1 MAPNFEYYTITE
13 TNPTDAT
20 ETAHILNHL
29 GYLGWDLA
37 ATFSNPLGTHF
48 VLKRPFCPID
58 APAPTDETPPSPCH
72 NCTLQ
77 AQLDALSSRLSSLEC
92 SLSLIL
98 PAWKT
103 LFGK

>member
-48 VLKRPFCPID
+48 VLKRYKD
-58 APAPTDETPPSPCH
+58 DGE
-72 NCTLQ
+72 L
-77 AQLDALSSRLSSLEC
+77 LDGGEGVKRQQVVL
-92 SLSLIL
+92 
-98 PAWKT
+98 
-103 LFGK
+103 